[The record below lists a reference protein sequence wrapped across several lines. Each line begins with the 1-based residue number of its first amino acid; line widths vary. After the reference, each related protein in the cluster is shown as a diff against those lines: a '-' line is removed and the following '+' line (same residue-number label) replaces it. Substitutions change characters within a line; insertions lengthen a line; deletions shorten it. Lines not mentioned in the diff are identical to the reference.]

1 MDWKFE
7 EGRIYSLSETGELM
21 AEATYEVLA
30 NGDLNIDHTYVNP
43 SLRGR
48 GIADEMMRV
57 VAEYL
62 RREGCKA
69 VASCSYAHIWFERNQ
84 EMYGDILSGNQE
96 DVDVACKIGGPH

>member
-7 EGRIYSLSETGELM
+7 EGRIYSLSDTGELM
-21 AEATYEVLA
+21 AEATYEVLDS
-30 NGDLNIDHTYVNP
+30 GDLNIDHTYVSP

-48 GIADEMMRV
+48 GVADEMMKA

-62 RREGCKA
+62 RKEGFKA

-84 EMYGDILSGNQE
+84 EKYKDVISGSQE
-96 DVDVACKIGGPH
+96 NVNPACKIGGSH